1 MIEMKKL
8 LLIFFLIAEF
18 PFHVSADTIFFKNG
32 SKTVCREK
40 AWEEKGKVMC
50 EFYGTVVAYPLK
62 DVLRIEKNQKNGIN
76 NNAENTDKQINRSV
90 KQKLDSPDINIGDK
104 KKNGI
109 LFYNPRR
116 THKYRVTK
124 DSSYATLNDAVKA
137 LSVIYKKPQAWIKK
151 HMGSSNNLAEIHKN
165 LVADLEK
172 KTLDTSTVKADN
184 KKFELTEVSEVT
196 LNYAGLTG
204 IVFYNPRRTHKYRVT
219 KDSHHETLKDA
230 VKTLSVIYKKPPAW
244 IKKHM
249 GSTNDLEKIH
259 RSLSGALSSGEL

>member
-1 MIEMKKL
+1 MKKL

-40 AWEEKGKVMC
+40 AWEEKGKVIC

-62 DVLRIEKNQKNGIN
+62 DVLRIEKDQENGLN
-76 NNAENTDKQINRSV
+76 DNAKKTDKQINRNV
-90 KQKLDSPDINIGDK
+90 KQKIDSPDINIGDK
-104 KKNGI
+104 KKDGI

-124 DSSYATLNDAVKA
+124 DSSYETLNDAVKA
-137 LSVIYKKPQAWIKK
+137 LSVIYKKPPAWIKK
-151 HMGSSNNLAEIHKN
+151 HMGSTNNLAEIHKN
-165 LVADLEK
+165 LVADFEK
-172 KTLDTSTVKADN
+172 KTLNTSTTKAND
-184 KKFELTEVSEVT
+184 KKSELTEVSEVNR
-196 LNYAGLTG
+196 NYADLTG
-204 IVFYNPRRTHKYRVT
+204 ILFYNPRRSHKYWVT
-219 KDSHHETLKDA
+219 KDSHHETLNDA
-230 VKTLSVIYKKPPAW
+230 VKALSVIYKKPPAW

-259 RSLSGALSSGEL
+259 RSLSGALSEP